1 MNSISAKQKAMLL
14 MVVTAAMWSIG
25 GIFIKLVSWNPL
37 MIAGMRSMISAM
49 VLGGYMVYKR
59 IPFKFC
65 KASMGAAI
73 GLSCSAMLFVMANKL
88 TAAANA
94 VVLQYSAPVFI
105 LIITAFLLHKRL
117 EKREIIAV
125 ALTMC
130 GIVLF
135 FFDQLSPGNVL
146 GNILGILAGV
156 FLAIMFV
163 SMGEGGD
170 DDSIRMS
177 GILMAHLIAA
187 VIGMPVGTVLT
198 ESVTGMEILY
208 VVILGVFQLGIPY
221 VLYAIASRDCPP
233 LACSLIGMLEPLLN
247 PVWVAIFVHEMPGTF
262 AFIGGAV
269 IIATVGWW
277 CVVSGRK

>member
-125 ALTMC
+125 ALTLC

>member
-1 MNSISAKQKAMLL
+1 MLL

-125 ALTMC
+125 ALTLC

>member
-49 VLGGYMVYKR
+49 VLGGYIVYKR

>member
-163 SMGEGGD
+163 SMGEGGY

>member
-135 FFDQLSPGNVL
+135 FFDQLSPGNVM

-208 VVILGVFQLGIPY
+208 VVILGGFQLGIPY

>member
-1 MNSISAKQKAMLL
+1 MNSISVKQKAMLL

-135 FFDQLSPGNVL
+135 FFDQLSPGNVM

>member
-135 FFDQLSPGNVL
+135 FFDQLSPGNVM

-221 VLYAIASRDCPP
+221 VLYAIASRNCPP

>member
-1 MNSISAKQKAMLL
+1 MNSISVKQKAMLL

-135 FFDQLSPGNVL
+135 FFDQLSPGNVM

-208 VVILGVFQLGIPY
+208 VVILGGFQLGIPY

>member
-1 MNSISAKQKAMLL
+1 MNSISARQKAMLL

-88 TAAANA
+88 TTAANA
-94 VVLQYSAPVFI
+94 IVLQYSAPVFI

-135 FFDQLSPGNVL
+135 FFDQLSPGNVM

>member
-1 MNSISAKQKAMLL
+1 MNSISVKQKAMLL

>member
-94 VVLQYSAPVFI
+94 VVLQYSAPGFI

>member
-65 KASMGAAI
+65 KASTGAAI

>member
-130 GIVLF
+130 GIVIF
-135 FFDQLSPGNVL
+135 FFDQLSPGNVM

>member
-135 FFDQLSPGNVL
+135 FFDQLSPGNVM